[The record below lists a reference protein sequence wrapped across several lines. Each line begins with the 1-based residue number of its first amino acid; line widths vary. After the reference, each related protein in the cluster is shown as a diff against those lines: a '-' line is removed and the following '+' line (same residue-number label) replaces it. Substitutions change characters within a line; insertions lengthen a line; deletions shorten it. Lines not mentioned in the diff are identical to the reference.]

1 MIIYYVY
8 IYKRRTLGIL
18 AISEKLIGKFSE
30 CIRYIHTVSAVKGQ
44 RDIMGGN
51 GGDFDK
57 QLTRVSGHPVGR
69 LPDTI

>member
-1 MIIYYVY
+1 MSVYDIY
-8 IYKRRTLGIL
+8 IL
-18 AISEKLIGKFSE
+18 
-30 CIRYIHTVSAVKGQ
+30 HTVSAVKGQ

-69 LPDTI
+69 LPDAI